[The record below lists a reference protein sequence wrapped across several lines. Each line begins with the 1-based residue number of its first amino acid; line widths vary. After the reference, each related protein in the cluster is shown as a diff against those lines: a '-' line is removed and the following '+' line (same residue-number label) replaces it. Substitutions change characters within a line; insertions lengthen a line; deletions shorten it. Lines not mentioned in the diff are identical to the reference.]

1 MTALIYVLLASN
13 SVSFC
18 REILR
23 RKLLAMTAL
32 RGARSF
38 PRRPD
43 LARLDDVAG
52 LVAPGVAL
60 IGDDCG
66 DIGVGKLLAERRHR
80 RAPLAVQHD
89 LHLPPPWTVD
99 ERGAVERRERSFD
112 PLPVRLM
119 AGDAV
124 RRVDPLA
131 AGFQLGEIPFLVR
144 IVCGGSDLLF
154 LLADPGGVP
163 FGREDLDHDRHE
175 PVVLSAKLGALA
187 AVDAFLFRPEPAVAH
202 EAGNRVLLHAERR
215 DHPGVYDV
223 VGGEEHAHLLPH
235 GHDHGVVH
243 FEEIMLAL
251 ERLARD
257 LVLRSGELRKQRYSL
272 TFALQ
277 VVVAPFPLIAG
288 DLDGDVVA

>member
-43 LARLDDVAG
+43 LARLNDFAG
-52 LVAPGVAL
+52 LVPPVVAGE
-60 IGDDCG
+60 GDDRG

-89 LHLPPPWTVD
+89 LHLSPPWAVD
-99 ERGAVERRERSFD
+99 EPGAVERRERSFD

-124 RRVDPLA
+124 LRVDLLA
-131 AGFQLGEIPFLVR
+131 AGFHLGEIPFLVR
-144 IVCGGSDLLF
+144 IFCGGSDLLF
-154 LLADPGGVP
+154 LLAYPGGP
-163 FGREDLDHDRHE
+163 LFGRGHLAHYRHE
-175 PVVLSAKLGALA
+175 A
-187 AVDAFLFRPEPAVAH
+187 
-202 EAGNRVLLHAERR
+202 
-215 DHPGVYDV
+215 
-223 VGGEEHAHLLPH
+223 
-235 GHDHGVVH
+235 
-243 FEEIMLAL
+243 
-251 ERLARD
+251 
-257 LVLRSGELRKQRYSL
+257 
-272 TFALQ
+272 
-277 VVVAPFPLIAG
+277 
-288 DLDGDVVA
+288 